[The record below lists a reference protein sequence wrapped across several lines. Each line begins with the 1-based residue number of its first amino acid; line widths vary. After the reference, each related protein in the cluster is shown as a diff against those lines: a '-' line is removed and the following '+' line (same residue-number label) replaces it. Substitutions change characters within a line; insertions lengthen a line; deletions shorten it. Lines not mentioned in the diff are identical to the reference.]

1 MDVIIKISLVLALMV
16 VLLSRRLPLGPVMLA
31 AALVL
36 GLLFGMR
43 PEAMGLAAWRSVID
57 FRTTVYLII
66 VLYLISVLENLL
78 RTGGLLAKMVEAL
91 RTILRDRRLVAS
103 FMPAFIGFLPSAGG
117 AMFSAPLVKEAAKDM
132 GLSPGRMTF
141 INYWFRHI
149 WEPVFPL
156 YPGLILAAALAGL
169 PVSSLIY
176 RMWPYTLMAV
186 AAGWLL
192 SWQGVPRESDDAGGD
207 LGKAWRQALLTMA
220 PVLFVIVAVLAFRF
234 DLALMTGL
242 ACIGLAIGL
251 RYPPAKVPHLLWE
264 AFKPMTLLLIVGV
277 MVFKGM
283 LEASG
288 AVAALPG
295 VLSAY
300 RIPPALIVF
309 LLPFLT
315 GLLTGISQG
324 YVAVSFPLLLGMMGP
339 AADSLNWYVLAF
351 ISGLFGVYL
360 SPSHL
365 CLVLTKEYF
374 GAGWGDIYRRLLP
387 AALAVLVLA
396 AAVYYVFGH
405 IY

>member
-1 MDVIIKISLVLALMV
+1 
-16 VLLSRRLPLGPVMLA
+16 
-31 AALVL
+31 
-36 GLLFGMR
+36 
-43 PEAMGLAAWRSVID
+43 MGVAAWRAVTD

-66 VLYLISVLENLL
+66 VLYLISILENLL
-78 RTGGLLAKMVEAL
+78 RTGGLLAKMVESL

-192 SWQGVPRESDDAGGD
+192 SWQGVPRELGGAGGD
-207 LGKAWRQALLTMA
+207 LGKAWRQAWLTMA

-242 ACIGLAIGL
+242 ACLGLAVAL
-251 RYPPAKVPHLLWE
+251 RYPPARVPGLLWE
-264 AFKPMTLLLIVGV
+264 AFKPMTLLLIIGV
-277 MVFKGM
+277 MVFKGI

-288 AVAALPG
+288 AVAALPA
-295 VLSAY
+295 VLTAY
-300 RIPPALIVF
+300 HIPPVLIVF

-339 AADSLNWYVLAF
+339 AANSLNWYVLAF

-374 GAGWGDIYRRLLP
+374 GAGWGDVYRRLLP
-387 AALAVLVLA
+387 AALAVLGLA
-396 AAVYYVFGH
+396 VALYYLF
-405 IY
+405 

>member
-1 MDVIIKISLVLALMV
+1 MV
-16 VLLSRRLPLGPVMLA
+16 VLLSRRVPLGPVMLA
-31 AALVL
+31 AALAL
-36 GLLFGMR
+36 GLLFRMT
-43 PEAMGLAAWRSVID
+43 PEAMGLAAWRAVTD

-66 VLYLISVLENLL
+66 VLYLISILENLL
-78 RTGGLLAKMVEAL
+78 RTGGLLAKMVESL

-192 SWQGVPRESDDAGGD
+192 SWQGVPRELGGAGGD
-207 LGKAWRQALLTMA
+207 LGKAWRQAWLTMA

-242 ACIGLAIGL
+242 ACLGLAVAL
-251 RYPPAKVPHLLWE
+251 RYPPARVPGLLWE
-264 AFKPMTLLLIVGV
+264 AFKPMTLLLIIGV
-277 MVFKGM
+277 MVFKGI

-288 AVAALPG
+288 AVAALPA
-295 VLSAY
+295 VLTAY
-300 RIPPALIVF
+300 HIPPVLIVF

-339 AADSLNWYVLAF
+339 AANSLNWYVLAF
-351 ISGLFGVYL
+351 LSGLFGVYL

-374 GAGWGDIYRRLLP
+374 GAGWGDVYRRLLP
-387 AALAVLVLA
+387 AALAVLGLA
-396 AAVYYVFGH
+396 VALYYLF
-405 IY
+405 

>member
-1 MDVIIKISLVLALMV
+1 MEVILNIALVLALMV
-16 VLLSRRLPLGPVMLA
+16 ALLARRVQLGPVMLA
-31 AALVL
+31 AALAL
-36 GLLFGMR
+36 GLLFKMSPG
-43 PEAMGLAAWRSVID
+43 AMGLAAWRSATD
-57 FRTTVYLII
+57 FGTTIYLVI

-78 RTGGLLAKMVEAL
+78 RTGGLLARMVEAL
-91 RTILRDRRLVAS
+91 RVILRDHRLVAS

-117 AMFSAPLVKEAAKDM
+117 AMFSAPLVKEATRDM
-132 GLSPGRMTF
+132 DLSPGRLTF

-186 AAGWLL
+186 AAGWLI
-192 SWQGVPRESDDAGGD
+192 SWQGVAREGDGAGGEPR
-207 LGKAWRQALLTMA
+207 KAWRDTLLTMS
-220 PVLFVIVAVLAFRF
+220 PVLFVIVSVLGFRF

-242 ACIGLAIGL
+242 ACLGLALGI
-251 RYPPAKVPHLLWE
+251 RYPPKNVPLLLWQ

-295 VLSAY
+295 VLAAY
-300 RIPPALIVF
+300 RVPTVLVIF

-315 GLLTGISQG
+315 GFLTGISQG
-324 YVAVSFPLLLGMMGP
+324 YVAVSFPLLLGMMGQP
-339 AADSLNWYVLAF
+339 DTDLGWYVLAF

-365 CLVLTKEYF
+365 CLVLTREYF

-387 AALAVLVLA
+387 AAVAVLALA
-396 AAVYYVFGH
+396 AILYY
-405 IY
+405 IL

>member
-1 MDVIIKISLVLALMV
+1 MV
-16 VLLSRRLPLGPVMLA
+16 VLLARRVPLGPVMLA
-31 AALVL
+31 ASLAL
-36 GLLFGMR
+36 GLLFKMAPG
-43 PEAMGLAAWRSVID
+43 AMGLAA
-57 FRTTVYLII
+57 FRAVTEFKTTVYLII

-78 RTGGLLAKMVEAL
+78 RTGGLLARMVNAL
-91 RTILRDRRLVAS
+91 RVIFRDHRLVAS

-117 AMFSAPLVKEAAKDM
+117 AMFSAPLVKEATKDM
-132 GLSPGRMTF
+132 GLSPGRLTF

-169 PVSSLIY
+169 PISSLIY

-192 SWQGVPRESDDAGGD
+192 SWHGIPRAADGTGGNAK
-207 LGKAWRQALLTMA
+207 KAWRDALLTMA
-220 PVLFVIVAVLAFRF
+220 PVLFVIMAVLALRL
-234 DLALMTGL
+234 DLAMMAGL
-242 ACIGLAIGL
+242 ACLGLAAGL
-251 RYPPAKVPHLLWE
+251 RYPLSKIPSLMWQ
-264 AFKPMTLLLIVGV
+264 AFKPMTLLLIAGV

-295 VLSAY
+295 VLSAHGIH
-300 RIPPALIVF
+300 RALIIF

-315 GLLTGISQG
+315 GILTGISQG
-324 YVAVSFPLLLGMMGP
+324 YVAVSFPLLLGMMGHP
-339 AADSLNWYVLAF
+339 GGDLGWYVLAF

-365 CLVLTKEYF
+365 CLVLTREYF
-374 GAGWGDIYRRLLP
+374 GAEWGDIYRRLLP
-387 AALAVLVLA
+387 AALAVLALA
-396 AAVYYVFGH
+396 AGAYA
-405 IY
+405 IR

>member
-16 VLLSRRLPLGPVMLA
+16 VLLSRRVPLGPVMLA
-31 AALVL
+31 AALAL
-36 GLLFGMR
+36 GLLFRMT
-43 PEAMGLAAWRSVID
+43 PEAMGLAAWRAVTD

-66 VLYLISVLENLL
+66 VLYLISILENLL
-78 RTGGLLAKMVEAL
+78 RTGGLLAKMVESL

-192 SWQGVPRESDDAGGD
+192 SWQGVPRELGGAGGD
-207 LGKAWRQALLTMA
+207 LGKAWRQAWLTMA

-242 ACIGLAIGL
+242 ACLGLAVAL
-251 RYPPAKVPHLLWE
+251 RYPPARVPGLLWE
-264 AFKPMTLLLIVGV
+264 AFKPMTLLLIIGV
-277 MVFKGM
+277 MVFKGI

-288 AVAALPG
+288 AVAALPA
-295 VLSAY
+295 VLTAY
-300 RIPPALIVF
+300 HIPPVLIVF

-339 AADSLNWYVLAF
+339 AANSLNWYVLAF
-351 ISGLFGVYL
+351 LSGLFGVYL

-374 GAGWGDIYRRLLP
+374 GAGWGDVYRRLLP
-387 AALAVLVLA
+387 AALAVLGLA
-396 AAVYYVFGH
+396 VALYYLF
-405 IY
+405 

>member
-1 MDVIIKISLVLALMV
+1 MV

>member
-1 MDVIIKISLVLALMV
+1 MV
-16 VLLSRRLPLGPVMLA
+16 VLLSRRVPLGPVMLA
-31 AALVL
+31 AALAL
-36 GLLFGMR
+36 GLLFRMR
-43 PEAMGLAAWRSVID
+43 PEAMGLAAWRAVTD

-66 VLYLISVLENLL
+66 VLYLISILENLL
-78 RTGGLLAKMVEAL
+78 RTGGLLAKMVESL

-192 SWQGVPRESDDAGGD
+192 SWQRVPRELGGAGGD
-207 LGKAWRQALLTMA
+207 LGKAWRQAWLTMA

-242 ACIGLAIGL
+242 ACLGLAVAL
-251 RYPPAKVPHLLWE
+251 RYPPARVPGLLWE
-264 AFKPMTLLLIVGV
+264 AFKPMTLLLIIGV
-277 MVFKGM
+277 MVFKGI

-288 AVAALPG
+288 AVAALPA
-295 VLSAY
+295 VLTAY
-300 RIPPALIVF
+300 HIPPVLIVF

-339 AADSLNWYVLAF
+339 AANSLNWYVLAF

-374 GAGWGDIYRRLLP
+374 GAGWGDVYRRLLP
-387 AALAVLVLA
+387 AALAVLGLA
-396 AAVYYVFGH
+396 VALYYLF
-405 IY
+405 